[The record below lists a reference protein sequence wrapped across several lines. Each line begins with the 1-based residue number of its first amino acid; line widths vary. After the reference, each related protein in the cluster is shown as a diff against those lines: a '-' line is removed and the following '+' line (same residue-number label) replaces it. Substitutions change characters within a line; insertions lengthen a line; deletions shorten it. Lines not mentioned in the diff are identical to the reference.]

1 MLVITFLLTKHEG
14 YASFIVSLQLCLERF
29 SILTFEARQLTGLT
43 FDDKVCQF
51 SIGQLLS
58 QDGTEDMEV
67 TAFVPT
73 VSDFIKEADM
83 SLMT

>member
-1 MLVITFLLTKHEG
+1 MLFLLTEYEG
-14 YASFIVSLQLCLERF
+14 YASLIISLQLCLEWL

-43 FDDKVCQF
+43 FDDKVGQLT
-51 SIGQLLS
+51 IGQLLS

-73 VSDFIKEADM
+73 VGYLFKETDM
-83 SLMT
+83 PLMA

>member
-1 MLVITFLLTKHEG
+1 MEP
-14 YASFIVSLQLCLERF
+14 
-29 SILTFEARQLTGLT
+29 RQLTGLT
-43 FDDKVCQF
+43 FDDKVGQLTV
-51 SIGQLLS
+51 GQLLS

-83 SLMT
+83 PLMA

>member
-1 MLVITFLLTKHEG
+1 MMLFLLTEHEG
-14 YASFIVSLQLCLERF
+14 YASIIVSLQLCLEWF
-29 SILTFEARQLTGLT
+29 SILTLEPGQFTGLT
-43 FDDKVCQF
+43 FDDKVCQLT
-51 SIGQLLS
+51 IGQFLS

-83 SLMT
+83 PLMA